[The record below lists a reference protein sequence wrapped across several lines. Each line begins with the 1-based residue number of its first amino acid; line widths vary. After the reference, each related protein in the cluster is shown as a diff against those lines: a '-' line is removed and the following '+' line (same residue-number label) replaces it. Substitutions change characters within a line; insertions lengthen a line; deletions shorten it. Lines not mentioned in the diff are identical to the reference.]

1 MPEFSDISHVP
12 LDMFQMIKNQSAG
25 QSSSC
30 QVCPVFLYFQFPPK
44 GIPAQ
49 FSQMTFDKTNTN
61 AYNVLN
67 YQYKD
72 DAPIIYISTLGNFT
86 TPNLQTF
93 SPQGFQITQKIHTT
107 YAMSTSTNDD
117 LQMIIEC
124 KSASGSKTKL
134 FLHIMLTKDVSN
146 KGNSGGDF
154 NTLFNVLKTANL
166 VSNTPQFQTDNVKE
180 LPTNLNFFMGINNIL
195 LNDKINSDQ
204 PYLFCFYYTDDNNNI
219 HVLLQSPIP
228 ISDPNFVVIQD
239 YFKKH
244 GLAQNPFTIYTDS
257 TLAPSQSASVIK
269 DALLFAYPTLA
280 IAQNKAPLTADAYTK
295 KQASGKRDEDVEDK
309 SKKLPESFVGGKI
322 TEGLTGK
329 ITEGLKTMNC
339 KVANS
344 SSNLVATLV
353 SDSSDGNETNS
364 KLAGYQLFLSL
375 GIFFLIIFGCFYLNS
390 QFMLLLPPL
399 SYIFSDIKTANELTL
414 EDIIKKF
421 QRISFW
427 RNMVTIIS
435 IFIAIGFIIPLTV
448 PKVKSAT
455 AFPLLI
461 CGCVVLIFALINYAG
476 VYFFNE
482 SVSDNRYS
490 YTYRL
495 IEKFI
500 PNLKTKLLNKDFD
513 NNTNTYLKNNNE
525 YYIYNGSTGGD
536 KTPVNDPAQI
546 IYIFIHMCMSYYLGD
561 RKWFKINENPKKN
574 ILINKIEF
582 DQEKHT
588 IKVLYDNDKE
598 LANFTDIKDIKI
610 NR

>member
-25 QSSSC
+25 ESQSC

-72 DAPIIYISTLGNFT
+72 DANPIIYISTLGNFT
-86 TPNLQTF
+86 TPNLQKF
-93 SPQGFQITQKIHTT
+93 SPLGFQITQKIHTT

-124 KSASGSKTKL
+124 KSASGSSTKL
-134 FLHIMLTKDVSN
+134 FLHIMLTKDLSTT
-146 KGNSGGDF
+146 GNSGGDF
-154 NTLFNVLKTANL
+154 NTLFNVLKTGNL

-219 HVLLQSPIP
+219 HILLQNPIP
-228 ISDPNFVVIQD
+228 ISDPNFVVVQD
-239 YFKKH
+239 YFKKY
-244 GLAQNPFTIYTDS
+244 GLAQNPFTIYMNS
-257 TLAPSQSASVIK
+257 TLAPSKSGSVIK

-280 IAQNKAPLTADAYTK
+280 IAQNKKPLTADAYTK
-295 KQASGKRDEDVEDK
+295 KQASGKRDENVKDK
-309 SKKLPESFVGGKI
+309 SKDLPESFVG
-322 TEGLTGK
+322 GK

-344 SSNLVATLV
+344 SSNLIATLV
-353 SDSSDGNETNS
+353 SDNTEGTEANS

-375 GIFFLIIFGCFYLNS
+375 GVFFLVIFGCFLLNR
-390 QFMLLLPPL
+390 QYMLLLPPL
-399 SYIFSDIKTANELTL
+399 SLIFSESDKTETKKNGLTL
-414 EDIIKKF
+414 EYIIKKF
-421 QRISFW
+421 ESINLW
-427 RNMVTIIS
+427 RNICTIILL
-435 IFIAIGFIIPLTV
+435 FIAIGFIIPVTV
-448 PKVKSAT
+448 PKVPAST

-461 CGCVVLIFALINYAG
+461 CGFVFLIFALINYYG
-476 VYFFNE
+476 VSIFNE

-495 IEKFI
+495 IEKFM
-500 PNLKTKLLNKDFD
+500 PDFKGKLLDKKFD
-513 NNTNTYLKNNNE
+513 TDDNTYLINNNE
-525 YYIYNGSTGGD
+525 YYKYDGSTG
-536 KTPVNDPAQI
+536 TPVKDPEQI

-561 RKWFKINENPKKN
+561 RKWFKMNENPKKN

-582 DQEKHT
+582 DKEKHT

-598 LANFTDIKDIKI
+598 LANFIKTKDIIIKI
-610 NR
+610 P